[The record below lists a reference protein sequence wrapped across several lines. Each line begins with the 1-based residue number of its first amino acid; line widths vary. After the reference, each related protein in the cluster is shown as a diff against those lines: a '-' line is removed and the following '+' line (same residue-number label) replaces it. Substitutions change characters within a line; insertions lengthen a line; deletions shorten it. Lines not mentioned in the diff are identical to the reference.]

1 MTILNDICEKKK
13 VHVAHMKQLRSVN
26 DLISQ
31 TPKDLPCLKF
41 QKTLEQNKKDN
52 KRSIIA
58 EIKKASPSK
67 GIIREDFDPVEIA
80 KNYEIAGATCISC
93 LTDEPYFQ
101 GNDVY
106 LKNVL
111 AVTSLPV
118 LRKDFMVD
126 LYQIYESRYLG
137 ADCVLIIMA
146 AIDDV
151 LAKDMYALATDL
163 GMTALFEV
171 HNKEE
176 LERALPLSPRIV
188 GVNNRNLKTLDVSLE
203 ISHSL
208 ISSIPKNVISI
219 SESGIS
225 TAQDITTLSEKGFD
239 GYLIGESLMNKNN
252 ENEAL
257 NILMNA

>member
-1 MTILNDICEKKK
+1 MTVLNDICEKKK
-13 VHVAHMKQLRSVN
+13 AHVAHMKKLRSID

-31 TPKDLPCLKF
+31 TPKDLPRFKF
-41 QKTLEQNKKDN
+41 EEALEQNKKNN

-58 EIKKASPSK
+58 EIKKASPSQ
-67 GIIREDFDPVEIA
+67 GIIREDFDPIEIA
-80 KNYEIAGATCISC
+80 KNYETAGATCISC

-101 GNDVY
+101 GKDVY
-106 LKNVL
+106 LKDVL

-137 ADCVLIIMA
+137 ADCILIIMA
-146 AIDDV
+146 AIDDA
-151 LAKDMYALATDL
+151 LAKDMYTLATDL

-176 LERALPLSPRIV
+176 LERALPLSPRII

-203 ISHSL
+203 TSYSL
-208 ISSIPKNVISI
+208 ISSIPKGIIRI
-219 SESGIS
+219 SESGIK
-225 TAQDITTLSEKGFD
+225 TAQDIKILSEKGFD
-239 GYLIGESLMNKNN
+239 GYLIGESLMNKD
-252 ENEAL
+252 NEAL
-257 NILMNA
+257 NTLVNA